1 MIKNIIVTMEE
12 KLLKLRDV
20 DLRNKT
26 RFVFLFF
33 VNKSNRQRVVPGR
46 QGAAQRDLIGI
57 TSDLCRTLRVAD
69 LPVYSTIL
77 CIYCKALGVIYNFL
91 NKFVENNVYF
101 ELL

>member
-20 DLRNKT
+20 DLRDKT

-46 QGAAQRDLIGI
+46 QG
-57 TSDLCRTLRVAD
+57 SDWH
-69 LPVYSTIL
+69 
-77 CIYCKALGVIYNFL
+77 
-91 NKFVENNVYF
+91 YF
-101 ELL
+101 RFMQDTASG